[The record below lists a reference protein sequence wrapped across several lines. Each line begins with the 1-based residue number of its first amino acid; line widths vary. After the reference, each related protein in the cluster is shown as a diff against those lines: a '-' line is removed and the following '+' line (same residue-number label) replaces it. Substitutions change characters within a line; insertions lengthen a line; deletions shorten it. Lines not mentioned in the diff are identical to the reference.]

1 MRFTRTFNLIVVRG
15 RSFWDFY
22 DLFPKGW
29 GKKILTITNSQTYV
43 SVVAVQ
49 PYEIKTHVNL
59 F

>member
-1 MRFTRTFNLIVVRG
+1 MSLIRTLNLIVVRG
-15 RSFWDFY
+15 RSFWNLTTYFR
-22 DLFPKGW
+22 LPGV
-29 GKKILTITNSQTYV
+29 KKILAITNSPTYV

>member
-1 MRFTRTFNLIVVRG
+1 MSLTRTFNFIVVKD
-15 RSFWDFY
+15 RSFWNLMTYFR
-22 DLFPKGW
+22 PPGV
-29 GKKILTITNSQTYV
+29 KKILTITNSPTYV